1 MERAVLC
8 AHWTHG
14 WIAALPTVEA
24 VGSPAVLRAA
34 SQAAAAGA
42 VGFRTVS
49 LQTLAQLRIR
59 FSLPLIGGVERRCPD
74 AEATLTPTLEEVDA
88 LVGCGADVIAVEGT
102 GTLRSGCQSAFAFIT
117 QIKEKYPGQPLLAE
131 VSTFDEA
138 MNCAAAGADLVQIRT
153 ARRGP
158 VNAETLIGHLSK
170 RCGARVIAATA
181 LNDPKGALS
190 AFRAGAFAAI
200 AEGSAVCPP
209 DGWAAFGAAL
219 TVRC

>member
-1 MERAVLC
+1 MELAALC
-8 AHWTHG
+8 ARWTHG
-14 WIAALPTVEA
+14 WIAALPPVEA

-49 LQTLAQLRIR
+49 LQTLAQLRSA
-59 FSLPLIGGVERRCPD
+59 FSLPLIGGVERRRPD
-74 AEATLTPTLEEVDA
+74 SEAILTPTLEEVDA

-102 GTLRSGCQSAFAFIT
+102 SALRPGCQSAFTFIT
-117 QIKEKYPGQPLLAE
+117 RIKEKYPGQPLLAE

-158 VNAETLIGHLSK
+158 VNAETLIGHLAK
-170 RCGARVIAATA
+170 KCGAQVIAATA
-181 LNDPKGALS
+181 MNDPEEALA
-190 AFRAGAFAAI
+190 AFRAGAFAAV
-200 AEGSAVCPP
+200 AEGSVGCPP
-209 DGWAAFGAAL
+209 DGWAAFGAVLA
-219 TVRC
+219 VHV